1 MKKNIYII
9 AAMAALFTVACG
21 KYKTTQ
27 GGLKY
32 RIIEKGD
39 GEANTDTTALLF
51 ANYSISIESTD
62 SVLRETFTK
71 DQASYIP
78 VFEPTM
84 KEALNEFTKGDSAE
98 VLINADSFF
107 LNSLGQPRPD
117 WIKAGDNIRF
127 ILKIKDVVN
136 EQDMR
141 KKQMEEIQQ
150 LGVKDS
156 IEQKAAIAALP
167 NAQKTPNGVYY
178 TELKAGTGK
187 AIKKGD
193 KVTVLY
199 RGSLLSGQVFDENQ
213 KDGIQVTLGL
223 GQVIIGWE
231 EILLSMK
238 EGQKVRAIIPSQMA
252 YGAQG
257 SGPIPPFSTLVFE
270 MEVIKIN

>member
-9 AAMAALFTVACG
+9 AAMAALFTAACG
-21 KYKTTQ
+21 KYKTTE

-39 GEANTDTTALLF
+39 GEANTDTASLLF
-51 ANYSISIESTD
+51 TNYSISIESTD

-71 DQASYIP
+71 DQPTYIP

-84 KEALNEFTKGDSAE
+84 KEALKEFTKGDSAE

-107 LNSLGQPRPD
+107 LNSLGQPRPE

-127 ILKIKDVVN
+127 ILKIKDVLN

-141 KKQMEEIQQ
+141 KKQMDEAKQFS
-150 LGVKDS
+150 VKDS

-167 NAQKTPNGVYY
+167 NPKQTPNGIYY

-187 AIKKGD
+187 AVKKGD

-199 RGSLLSGQVFDENQ
+199 RGSLLNGQVFDENQ

-231 EILLSMK
+231 EMLQSMK
-238 EGQKVRAIIPSQMA
+238 EGQKVRAIIPSEMA
-252 YGAQG
+252 YGPQG
-257 SGPIPPFSTLVFE
+257 QGPIPPYSTLVFE
-270 MEVIKIN
+270 MEIIKIN